1 VLLFYH
7 GIGYH
12 CGYSVDTRLNTF
24 LCNALYFHCQIKLN
38 VASACGTNCEHVK
51 QAAADV
57 MFKCIQQHGSAMPRM
72 HYSLRDDYT
81 GLTA

>member
-1 VLLFYH
+1 
-7 GIGYH
+7 
-12 CGYSVDTRLNTF
+12 
-24 LCNALYFHCQIKLN
+24 LN